1 MASSFWD
8 GALHAMGECVA
19 FSLLRI
25 RITPR
30 ELDRT
35 RGIPWS
41 LPRSA
46 LGRHR
51 SDTPACGGSLPE
63 LKRTFRSRLGRS
75 DSILFSSP
83 PYGEP
88 RTHPGQ
94 HPRQHHAVLAD
105 GHRRLGRPLVLGVR
119 TSPGRRPGSP
129 AGRGPGR
136 LHDVPR
142 RGLRCPAQLGRGGL
156 PRPRLLQRG
165 RQGRPLRCLGRAGAL
180 LHRNAGRIQLTALT
194 TPVPPLGRAAEP
206 PWFGDPADS
215 AGSRRWGSTLSNRRR
230 DERRSPV
237 P

>member
-63 LKRTFRSRLGRS
+63 LKRTFRSRLRRAHRQ
-75 DSILFSSP
+75 P
-83 PYGEP
+83 
-88 RTHPGQ
+88 HPGQ

-206 PWFGDPADS
+206 PWF
-215 AGSRRWGSTLSNRRR
+215 AGPRRFGGVPTLGKHP
-230 DERRSPV
+230 EQ
-237 P
+237 